1 MTAVY
6 FEDITLD
13 VERQL
18 GSYHVSKDEVIA
30 FAKEWDPQPFHTN
43 EQAAKES
50 IYGGLTGSSIH
61 MMAGLSKVISRNPV
75 HYAVLANLSTQFSM
89 PNPMRVGDTLYFSSH
104 AYEKR
109 LSKSRPGIGI
119 VSFKTLVINQNNQTV
134 LDTTTTTMVS
144 CRQANNSLDSD

>member
-1 MTAVY
+1 MTVVY
-6 FEDITLD
+6 FEDIELN

-18 GSYHVSKDEVIA
+18 GSYQVSKDEVVE
-30 FAKEWDPQPFHTN
+30 FAKEWDPQPFHTD

-61 MMAGLSKVISRNPV
+61 MMAVLSKVISRNPV
-75 HYAVLANLSTQFSM
+75 HYAVLANLSTQFTM
-89 PNPMRVGDTLYFSSH
+89 PNPMRVEDTLYFSSH

-119 VSFKTLVINQNNQTV
+119 VSFKTLVIDQNNNTV
-134 LDTTTTTMVS
+134 LNTTTTTMVS
-144 CRQANNSLDSD
+144 CRPIID

>member
-1 MTAVY
+1 MTVVY
-6 FEDITLD
+6 FEDIELD

-18 GSYHVSKDEVIA
+18 GSYQVSKDEVVE
-30 FAKEWDPQPFHTN
+30 FAKEWDPQPFHMD

-61 MMAGLSKVISRNPV
+61 MMAVLSKVISRNPV
-75 HYAVLANLSTQFSM
+75 HYAVLANLSTQFTM

-119 VSFKTLVINQNNQTV
+119 VSFKTLVIDQNNNTV
-134 LDTTTTTMVS
+134 LNTTTTTMVS
-144 CRQANNSLDSD
+144 CRQIID

>member
-1 MTAVY
+1 MTVVY
-6 FEDITLD
+6 FEDIELD

-18 GSYHVSKDEVIA
+18 GSYQVSKDEVVE
-30 FAKEWDPQPFHTN
+30 FAKEWDPQPFHMD

-61 MMAGLSKVISRNPV
+61 MMAVLSKVISRNPV
-75 HYAVLANLSTQFSM
+75 HYAVLANLSTQFTM

-109 LSKSRPGIGI
+109 ISKSRPGIGI
-119 VSFKTLVINQNNQTV
+119 VSFKTLVIDQNNNTV
-134 LDTTTTTMVS
+134 LNTTTTTMVS
-144 CRQANNSLDSD
+144 CRQIID

>member
-1 MTAVY
+1 MTVVY
-6 FEDITLD
+6 FEDIELD

-18 GSYHVSKDEVIA
+18 GSYQVSKDEVVE
-30 FAKEWDPQPFHTN
+30 FAKEWDPQPFHMD

-61 MMAGLSKVISRNPV
+61 MMAVLSKVISRNPV
-75 HYAVLANLSTQFSM
+75 HYAVLANLSTQFTM
-89 PNPMRVGDTLYFSSH
+89 PNPMRVGDTLYFASH

-119 VSFKTLVINQNNQTV
+119 VSFKTLVIDQNNNTV
-134 LDTTTTTMVS
+134 LNTTTTTMVS
-144 CRQANNSLDSD
+144 CRQIID